1 MKIVFSRFLILLVV
15 FFVSINAAFAFGDED
30 DEDEEFSKPK
40 ASVEGQVRYTT
51 TNIWYQKP
59 RKILILFHAG
69 AMLPVGTKIIL
80 GDMNR
85 KAVKFT
91 DEHGTKFRI
100 FTRKY
105 YNLTGPAMAELLF
118 SKKDPLAKGGKFH
131 KFSKME
137 QKQIKRGQ
145 IKKGMSKQAVIMAY
159 GPPPTHVNPSI
170 EQNVWQLWKTRWNK
184 LQVTFENG
192 KVSRILD

>member
-15 FFVSINAAFAFGDED
+15 FFVSINTAFAFGDED

-40 ASVEGQVRYTT
+40 ASIEGQIRYTT
-51 TNIWYQKP
+51 TNIWYERP
-59 RKILILFHAG
+59 GKILILFHAG

-85 KAVKFT
+85 KAVKFA
-91 DEHGTKFRI
+91 DESGTKFRI
-100 FTRKY
+100 YTRKY
-105 YNLTGPAMAELLF
+105 YRLTGSKMAELLF
-118 SKKDPLAKGGKFH
+118 SKKNPLAKGGKFH

-137 QKQIKRGQ
+137 QKQINLGQ

-159 GPPPTHVNPSI
+159 GYPPTHVNPSI
-170 EQNVWQLWKTRWNK
+170 ESDSWQLWKTRWNK

>member
-15 FFVSINAAFAFGDED
+15 FFVSINTAFAFGDED

-59 RKILILFHAG
+59 GKILILFHAG
-69 AMLPVGTKIIL
+69 AMLPVGTKITL

-85 KAVKFT
+85 KALKFK
-91 DEHGTKFRI
+91 DENGTRFRI

-105 YNLTGPAMAELLF
+105 YNLTGPKMAKLLF
-118 SKKDPLAKGGKFH
+118 SKKDPLAKGGQFQ

-137 QKQIKRGQ
+137 QKQIKLGR

-159 GPPPTHVNPSI
+159 GYPPTHVNPSI
-170 EQNVWQLWKTRWNK
+170 ESDTWQLWKTRWNK
-184 LQVTFENG
+184 LRVTFEDG
-192 KVSRILD
+192 KVIRILD

>member
-15 FFVSINAAFAFGDED
+15 FFVSINTAFAFGDED
-30 DEDEEFSKPK
+30 DEDEEISKPK
-40 ASVEGQVRYTT
+40 ASVEEQTRYTT

-59 RKILILFHAG
+59 GKILILFHAG
-69 AMLPVGTKIIL
+69 AMLPVGTKITL

-85 KAVKFT
+85 KALKFK
-91 DEHGTKFRI
+91 DENGTKFRI

-105 YNLTGPAMAELLF
+105 YNLTGPKMAKLLF
-118 SKKDPLAKGGKFH
+118 SKKDPLAKGGQFH

-137 QKQIKRGQ
+137 QKQIKLGR

-159 GPPPTHVNPSI
+159 GHPPTHVNPSI
-170 EQNVWQLWKTRWNK
+170 ESDTWQLWKTRWNK
-184 LQVTFENG
+184 LRVTFEDG
-192 KVSRILD
+192 KVIRILD